1 MSSLE
6 GMIKA
11 LLELYSCEGCGRC
24 CRRERVTI
32 SPEDRQ
38 RNRRLTGAI
47 HENIVMGHATLKLPC
62 PFISDEN
69 WCNCYS
75 NRPLACKR
83 YPLFEKYPGY
93 VSISECPYG
102 NKIIND
108 LKEFCKLNGVAMED
122 ADAKESIMKMDD
134 AYRNMGVGQKESFVA
149 VSMPIAV
156 FNAFFKWVTSCK
168 VLKTELKG
176 NNGGEV
182 NGE

>member
-1 MSSLE
+1 MGVVAEEKGSLS
-6 GMIKA
+6 
-11 LLELYSCEGCGRC
+11 L
-24 CRRERVTI
+24 RRI
-32 SPEDRQ
+32 AK

-75 NRPLACKR
+75 NRPWLAKR
-83 YPLFEKYPGY
+83 DPLFEKYPGY

-156 FNAFFKWVTSCK
+156 FNAFFK
-168 VLKTELKG
+168 
-176 NNGGEV
+176 NG
-182 NGE
+182 